1 MAKSTKKQIA
11 PEGAKV
17 VATNRQARRD
27 YDILDSL
34 EVGIVLQGSEVKSL
48 RESKVQLAESWAQVH
63 RGELWLHGLHISPY
77 SHSAA
82 AFAHDPDR
90 PRKLLAHRDEILR
103 LGSRVDRE
111 GLSLVPLSLYFRR
124 GRAKVDLA
132 IARGRSRTDR
142 RQEIARRDA
151 DLEARRAM
159 ANARRRDH

>member
-1 MAKSTKKQIA
+1 MAKSTKKRTA
-11 PEGAKV
+11 PEGATV

-34 EVGIVLQGSEVKSL
+34 EVGIVLKGSEVKSL
-48 RESKVQLAESWAQVH
+48 RESKVQLAESFAMIE

-82 AFAHDPDR
+82 TFGHDPDR
-90 PRKLLAHRDEILR
+90 KRKLLAHRAEILR
-103 LGSRVDRE
+103 LGSRIDRE
-111 GLSLVPLSLYFRR
+111 NLSLVPLAIYFVG

-132 IARGRSRTDR
+132 VARGRSRTDR

-159 ANARRRDH
+159 AAARRRR

>member
-27 YDILDSL
+27 YEILDTL
-34 EVGIVLQGSEVKSL
+34 EVGIVLKGSEVKSL
-48 RESKVQLAESWAQVH
+48 RESKVQLAESWAQVY

-82 AFAHDPDR
+82 AFTHEPDR
-90 PRKLLAHRDEILR
+90 QRKLLAHRDEIVR

-111 GLSLVPLSLYFRR
+111 NLALIPLTLYFLN
-124 GRAKVDLA
+124 GRAKIELA
-132 IARGRSRTDR
+132 VARGRSRADR

-159 ANARRRDH
+159 AAARRRL